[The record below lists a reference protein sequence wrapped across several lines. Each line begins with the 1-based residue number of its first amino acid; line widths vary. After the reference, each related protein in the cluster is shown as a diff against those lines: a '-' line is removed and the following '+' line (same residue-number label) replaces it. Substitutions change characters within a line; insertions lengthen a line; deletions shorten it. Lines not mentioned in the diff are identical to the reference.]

1 MYLHARECI
10 CDTMHH
16 PVHPCVQGSNT
27 EYQLECLF
35 QTPPN
40 LMTSFGPPVLTP
52 PLKRYI
58 HICILWS
65 RDGCNV
71 MQCNTYRILLNVYTV
86 CIYMQ
91 GNAYVIQCTPLHP
104 LHLRGVRRC
113 LLVGIHRWSPE
124 VLVAEST
131 EALHHQQQR
140 VQSIL
145 LHGM

>member
-91 GNAYVIQCTPLHP
+91 GMH
-104 LHLRGVRRC
+104 
-113 LLVGIHRWSPE
+113 
-124 VLVAEST
+124 
-131 EALHHQQQR
+131 
-140 VQSIL
+140 
-145 LHGM
+145 M